1 MLKLRNSYSVA
12 CRLSFTLSLLLTPF
26 VFCCGVSAQK
36 TAANWTREFP
46 SQSPAPRYDFAMSI
60 CQNGNVLVFGGTSV
74 ESAAYLNDTWL
85 WDGFNWHDLSSQS
98 NRPPARAFA
107 NMAFDQ
113 VHNQVVMFGGRNPP
127 AVLSDTWVFNGNFWI
142 KMNPSTIPLPRFGA
156 SMTYDGRQQR
166 IVLFG
171 GRESDNTYLGDSWA
185 WNGSTWVD
193 LATLHRPAS
202 FAANL
207 VYYPPGGYDVL
218 FGGIGPLGLITDT
231 FYLGPFSILNS
242 GLPDWLD
249 ANEIDPN
256 FGNPPSRLNA
266 SMAYYPVA
274 AKILLF
280 GGGFLDQNVYSYN
293 GVWNVEHPIDR
304 PPSLSGARM
313 AYHPN
318 TGRLVYFGG
327 INTSFQDFNQ
337 TWTWGK
343 QVACLPGDGSTVR
356 VGSTVRCF
364 FKEDPDV
371 HFGYWTTDGF
381 SPNSTTTLNKTFHT
395 NGPGPASITA
405 TWFDSTGMH
414 NETFHFTT
422 EHGHQDRDDDL
433 NADRD

>member
-1 MLKLRNSYSVA
+1 MLRLKNSQMVVH
-12 CRLSFTLSLLLTPF
+12 CVSFSLSLLITTF
-26 VFCCGVSAQK
+26 VLCGVVTDAQK
-36 TAANWTREFP
+36 TAANWRREFP
-46 SQSPAPRYDFAMSI
+46 SQSPSPRYDFAMSI
-60 CQNGNVLVFGGTSV
+60 CQNGNVLIFGGTSV

-107 NMAFDQ
+107 TMAFDQ

-127 AVLSDTWVFNGNFWI
+127 FVLSDTWVFNGNFWI
-142 KMNPSTIPLPRFGA
+142 KMNPNTMPPARFGA
-156 SMTYDGRQQR
+156 SMTYDGRQER

-171 GRESDNTYLGDSWA
+171 GRASDNTYLGDSWA
-185 WNGSTWVD
+185 WNGGTWVD

-218 FGGIGPLGLITDT
+218 FGGFGPLGQITDT
-231 FYLGPFSILNS
+231 FYLGPFSIVNP
-242 GLPDWLD
+242 GLLDWID
-249 ANEIDPN
+249 ANQIDPN

-274 AKILLF
+274 SKILLF
-280 GGGFLDQNVYSYN
+280 GGNFLDPNVYSYN

-327 INTSFQDFNQ
+327 LNANSQDSNQ

-343 QVACLPGDGSTVR
+343 QVACLPGDASTVR

-364 FKEDPDV
+364 FKEDADV
-371 HFGYWTTDGF
+371 HFDYWTSDGF

-405 TWFDSTGMH
+405 TWFDSAGMH
-414 NETFHFTT
+414 NDTFQFTI
-422 EHGHQDRDDDL
+422 EHPHE
-433 NADRD
+433 